1 MMKPAD
7 ATLKEIP
14 WDSIAWGFNIP
25 VTMPLFHDRPRL
37 QMRTHTDPTT
47 TNSAN
52 ASDRSLPDNV
62 AFREL
67 DAEDLPGEPVLQDDA
82 SLEIAV
88 RSLLSPTGHGRR
100 ENQDNFLT
108 VDSLGQARLLWH
120 EQETR
125 LRLADWP
132 AGHRRLAVLD
142 GMGGHSHGREAAEK
156 VIEGLLGLPA
166 AADLAQL
173 SEALD
178 ALHQRLY
185 QEFHTAGLETG
196 CTLVLLEIPHQGS
209 AMLFHVGDSR
219 LYAIDEHRVQ
229 CLTVDHVPATH
240 LAMLGLLN
248 GAQWLQQVHIQTSSQ
263 ISQAFILGSTLGVPH
278 LYAETIDANLYEL
291 HEGNLPLF
299 LRGLG
304 DRRILT
310 LEPGRVYLIAS
321 DGLWHLSRPQAFIQ
335 RWPALLAQPQ
345 RPLEELMDE
354 LLAVLAETI
363 HQQRS
368 LPDDNCTVILVRK
381 PLQTQCPPNRP

>member
-1 MMKPAD
+1 MG
-7 ATLKEIP
+7 T
-14 WDSIAWGFNIP
+14 GCNIP
-25 VTMPLFHDRPRL
+25 RVVSLSMTDSKL
-37 QMRTHTDPTT
+37 QMRTHTDPSIM
-47 TNSAN
+47 NPAD
-52 ASDRSLPDNV
+52 AHDQLPYTMALPRHLDSGDPSP
-62 AFREL
+62 EL
-67 DAEDLPGEPVLQDDA
+67 ACKDEV

-88 RSLLSPTGHGRR
+88 RSLRSPTGQGRR

-108 VDSLGQARLLWH
+108 VDGLGQARLLWR

-156 VIEGLLGLPA
+156 AIEGLLGLPA
-166 AADLAQL
+166 TAGLARL
-173 SEALD
+173 SETLN
-178 ALHQRLY
+178 ALHQQLY
-185 QEFHTAGLETG
+185 QEFHKAGLETG
-196 CTLVLLEIPHQGS
+196 CTLVLLEIPPQGP

-278 LYAETIDANLYEL
+278 LYAESIDPELYEL

-304 DRRILT
+304 DRRALT
-310 LEPGRVYLIAS
+310 LEPGWVYLLAS
-321 DGLWHLSRPQAFIQ
+321 DGLWHLTSPQAFIQ

-345 RPLEELMDE
+345 RPLEELIDE
-354 LLAVLAETI
+354 LLNILAETI

-381 PLQTQCPPNRP
+381 PLQTAFRQASP

>member
-1 MMKPAD
+1 
-7 ATLKEIP
+7 
-14 WDSIAWGFNIP
+14 
-25 VTMPLFHDRPRL
+25 
-37 QMRTHTDPTT
+37 MRTHTDPTIP
-47 TNSAN
+47 NPAN
-52 ASDRSLPDNV
+52 AHNQPLPDNV
-62 AFREL
+62 ASKRAFDSGALSEE
-67 DAEDLPGEPVLQDDA
+67 AALQDDA

-108 VDSLGQARLLWH
+108 VDSVGQARLLWH
-120 EQETR
+120 EQETQ

-132 AGHRRLAVLD
+132 TGHRRLAVLD

-166 AADLAQL
+166 ATDLVQL
-173 SEALD
+173 SETLN

-196 CTLVLLEIPHQGS
+196 CTLVLLEIPRQGP

-248 GAQWLQQVHIQTSSQ
+248 GAQWFQQVHIQTSSQ

-278 LYAETIDANLYEL
+278 LYAETIDAELYEL

-304 DRRILT
+304 DRRMLT
-310 LEPGRVYLIAS
+310 LEPGWIYLIAS
-321 DGLWHLSRPQAFIQ
+321 DGLWHLSSPQAFIQ

-354 LLAVLAETI
+354 LLEVLAETI
-363 HQQRS
+363 RQQRS

-381 PLQTQCPPNRP
+381 PSQPQRPPSQP

>member
-1 MMKPAD
+1 MNLM
-7 ATLKEIP
+7 
-14 WDSIAWGFNIP
+14 
-25 VTMPLFHDRPRL
+25 
-37 QMRTHTDPTT
+37 
-47 TNSAN
+47 NSAE
-52 ASDRSLPDNV
+52 ATGRPLPDNV
-62 AFREL
+62 AFKGIL
-67 DAEDLPGEPVLQDDA
+67 NSGDLSGESALRDDA

-88 RSLLSPTGHGRR
+88 RSLRSPTGHGRR

-108 VDSLGQARLLWH
+108 VDGLGQAHLLWH

-125 LRLADWP
+125 PRLANWP
-132 AGHRRLAVLD
+132 TGHRRLAVLD
-142 GMGGHSHGREAAEK
+142 GMGGHSNGREAAEK
-156 VIEGLLGLPA
+156 AIEGLLGLPA

-173 SEALD
+173 SEALN
-178 ALHQRLY
+178 ALHQQLY

-196 CTLVLLEIPHQGS
+196 CTLVLLEIPPRGP

-278 LYAETIDANLYEL
+278 LYAETIDADLYEL

-304 DRRILT
+304 DRRTLT
-310 LEPGRVYLIAS
+310 LEPGWVYLLAS
-321 DGLWHLSRPQAFIQ
+321 DGLWHLTSPQAFIQ

-345 RPLEELMDE
+345 RPLEDLIDE
-354 LLAVLAETI
+354 LLEILAETI

-381 PLQTQCPPNRP
+381 PLQTGHPTRRP

>member
-1 MMKPAD
+1 MGFHRVWVWLPA
-7 ATLKEIP
+7 AVAPI
-14 WDSIAWGFNIP
+14 
-25 VTMPLFHDRPRL
+25 HDWLRL
-37 QMRTHTDPTT
+37 QMHTHTDHPM
-47 TNSAN
+47 TNLADTP
-52 ASDRSLPDNV
+52 DRLPSDNV
-62 AFREL
+62 TLKREL
-67 DAEDLPGEPVLQDDA
+67 DSGAFPRELALKKDA

-88 RSLLSPTGHGRR
+88 RSLHSPTGRGRR
-100 ENQDNFLT
+100 ENQDNFLV
-108 VDSLGQARLLWH
+108 VDGLGQAHLLWR

-156 VIEGLLGLPA
+156 AVEGLLSLPA
-166 AADLAQL
+166 IADLAQL
-173 SEALD
+173 SEALN
-178 ALHQRLY
+178 ALHQQLY
-185 QEFHTAGLETG
+185 QEFRAAGLETG
-196 CTLVLLEIPHQGS
+196 CTLVLLEIPPQGS

-219 LYAIDEHRVQ
+219 LYAIDEYRVQ

-263 ISQAFILGSTLGVPH
+263 ISQAFILGGTLGVPH
-278 LYAETIDANLYEL
+278 LYAETIEADLYEL

-310 LEPGRVYLIAS
+310 LEPGWVYLLAS
-321 DGLWHLSRPQAFIQ
+321 DGLWHLSSPQAFIQ
-335 RWPALLAQPQ
+335 RWPALLAQPH
-345 RPLEELMDE
+345 RPLEELLDE
-354 LLAVLAETI
+354 LLEILAETI
-363 HQQRS
+363 RQQRS

-381 PLQTQCPPNRP
+381 PLQTGCPPSQR